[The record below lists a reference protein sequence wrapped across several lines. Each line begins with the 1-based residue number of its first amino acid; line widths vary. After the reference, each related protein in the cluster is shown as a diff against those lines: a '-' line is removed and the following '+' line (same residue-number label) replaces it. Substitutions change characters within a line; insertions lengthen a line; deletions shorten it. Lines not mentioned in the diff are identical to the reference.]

1 MIRRRWGWLGKLVSD
16 EGFEIYFGHKS
27 VSYSDTR
34 GTFEFGF
41 EDGMLSATPCRV
53 AGTSVPLNQCE
64 VDQMVERVVE
74 GIQEDGGKVEVFS
87 SRR

>member
-41 EDGMLSATPCRV
+41 E
-53 AGTSVPLNQCE
+53 VPLNQCE